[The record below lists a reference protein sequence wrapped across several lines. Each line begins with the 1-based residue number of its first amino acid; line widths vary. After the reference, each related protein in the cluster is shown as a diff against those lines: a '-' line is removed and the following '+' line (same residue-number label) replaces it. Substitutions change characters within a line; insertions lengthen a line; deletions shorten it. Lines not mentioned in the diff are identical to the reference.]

1 MKLVSMALTTGPL
14 VLAALGATLA
24 QGQTT
29 AQSKLP
35 ADQVFKNVKVL
46 KGLPVDEFMATMG
59 FISASLGETCSDCHS
74 AESGGSWERYADD
87 TPRKVVARGMI
98 AMMNGINKT
107 YFGGRRE
114 VTCYSCHRGVERPR
128 ITPSLAELYG
138 PPAPVQEPD
147 RMLQA
152 AGGKSMTAD
161 QILDRYIQAAGGA
174 EALGRLASFSAKGT
188 QQSFGEA
195 EKSPFEM
202 WAKAPDER
210 TTVIHSALGDSSTV
224 YDGRTAWIAAPATER
239 PVQVFELTDGDLDG
253 AKLDAAVTFPMHL
266 KSALTEWRVVPKTT
280 LDGQEVEVLQ
290 GTANG
295 KFPVNLYFDSKT
307 GLLVRMVR
315 YTESPLGL
323 NPTQVDYADY
333 RDVAGVK
340 IPYHWTVTWL
350 DGKSA
355 IELSEVQANVAV
367 EAAKFAKPSAPAA
380 PPQ

>member
-1 MKLVSMALTTGPL
+1 MKLVSTAL
-14 VLAALGATLA
+14 VLAALGAVLA
-24 QGQTT
+24 YGQTA
-29 AQSKLP
+29 AQSKLQ

-74 AESGGSWERYADD
+74 AESGGSWEKYADD

-98 AMMNGINKT
+98 VMMNGINKS

-147 RMLQA
+147 QLLRA

-161 QILDRYIQAAGGA
+161 QILDRYIQALGGA
-174 EALGRLASFSAKGT
+174 EALGKLASFSAKGT
-188 QQSFGEA
+188 QQSFAEA

-210 TTVIHSALGDSSTV
+210 STVIHSALGDSSTV
-224 YDGRTAWIAAPATER
+224 YDGHTAWIAAPATER

-253 AKLDAAVTFPMHL
+253 AKLDAAVTFPEHL
-266 KSALTEWRVVPKTT
+266 KSALTEWRVVPKSTI
-280 LDGQEVEVLQ
+280 DGQEVEVLQ
-290 GTANG
+290 GTNNG
-295 KFPVNLYFDSKT
+295 KYPVNLYFDSKT
-307 GLLVRMVR
+307 GLLVRMVH
-315 YTESPLGL
+315 YSESPLGL
-323 NPTQVDYADY
+323 NPTQVDYSDY

-340 IPYHWTVTWL
+340 MPYRWTVTWL
-350 DGKSA
+350 DGKSG

-380 PPQ
+380 PAQ

>member
-1 MKLVSMALTTGPL
+1 MKLVSRPL
-14 VLAALGATLA
+14 VLAAFAA
-24 QGQTT
+24 AVAFGQ
-29 AQSKLP
+29 SRPDPKLM

-74 AESGGSWERYADD
+74 AESGGSWEKYADD

-98 AMMNGINKT
+98 VMMNGINKS

-161 QILDRYIQAAGGA
+161 QILDRYIQALGGA
-174 EALGRLASFSAKGT
+174 EALGKLTSFTGKGM
-188 QQSFGEA
+188 QQSFAEA

-210 TTVIHSALGDSSTV
+210 ATVIHSALGDSSTV
-224 YDGRTAWIAAPATER
+224 YDGHTAWIAAPATER

-253 AKLDAAVTFPMHL
+253 AKLDAAITFPTHL

-280 LDGQEVEVLQ
+280 IDGQEVEVLQ
-290 GTANG
+290 GTTNG
-295 KFPVNLYFDSKT
+295 KYPVNLYFDGKT

-323 NPTQVDYADY
+323 NPTQVDYSDY

-340 IPYHWTVTWL
+340 MPYRWTVTWL
-350 DGKSA
+350 DGKSG
-355 IELSEVQANVAV
+355 IELSDVQANVAV
-367 EAAKFAKPSAPAA
+367 DAAKFAKPSAPAA
-380 PPQ
+380 PAQ

>member
-1 MKLVSMALTTGPL
+1 MKLVSTAL
-14 VLAALGATLA
+14 VLAALGAVLA
-24 QGQTT
+24 YGQTA
-29 AQSKLP
+29 AQSKLQ

-74 AESGGSWERYADD
+74 AESGGSWEKYADD

-98 AMMNGINKT
+98 VMMNGINKT

-147 RMLQA
+147 RLLQA

-161 QILDRYIQAAGGA
+161 QILDRYIQALGGP
-174 EALGRLASFSAKGT
+174 EALGKLTSFTGKGM
-188 QQSFGEA
+188 QQSFAEA

-210 TTVIHSALGDSSTV
+210 ATVIHSALGDSSTV
-224 YDGRTAWIAAPATER
+224 YDGHTAWIAAPATER

-253 AKLDAAVTFPMHL
+253 AKLDAAVAFPTHL
-266 KSALTEWRVVPKTT
+266 KSALTGWRVVPKTT
-280 LDGQEVEVLQ
+280 IDGQEVEVLQ
-290 GTANG
+290 ATTNG
-295 KFPVNLYFDSKT
+295 KYPVNLYFDGKT

-323 NPTQVDYADY
+323 NPTQVDYSDY

-340 IPYHWTVTWL
+340 MPYRWTVTWL
-350 DGKSA
+350 DGKSG
-355 IELSEVQANVAV
+355 IELSEVQANVTV

-380 PPQ
+380 PAQ